1 MFLDLSKAFD
11 TENHSILYKKSNHC
25 EILGLP
31 LEWIKIYFSQTFQF
45 VNFDGYRYTHRNIYC
60 GVPQG
65 WFLAPLFFI
74 LYINDL
80 LKISQFFFSILFAN
94 HTNLF
99 ISNKDPANLH
109 KILKDELN
117 KLSVWLAA
125 NKLSLNV
132 ANTKFMVFIQKKIDV
147 LWFPTFHQWESNS
160 SSLRNSLSWCYSRWT
175 SFLES
180 P

>member
-11 TENHSILYKKSNHC
+11 TENHSILYKKLNHC
-25 EILGLP
+25 EIRGLP

-60 GVPQG
+60 GVPQS

-80 LKISQFFFSILFAN
+80 LKISQFESILFAN

-132 ANTKFMVFIQKKIDV
+132 ANTKFMVFIQKEIDV